1 MTIPTAV
8 EHPQRKRTD
17 SPSSYQADART
28 HPAPSDGARNI
39 EYSEAVRTQVNFWF
53 ALVALVLLTPL
64 ILLIAAAIKLTS
76 KGPIIYTQPRVGLDR
91 RREVTSPNNYRRV
104 QDLGGRPFRIY
115 KFRTMRVDAE
125 RESGVVWASNEDERV
140 TWLGKTLRKT
150 RLDELPQFFN
160 VIRGEMSIVGP
171 RPERPA
177 IFANLK
183 NEIDNYEIRQRAMPG
198 ITGLAQIS
206 QAYDA
211 TIDDVRRK
219 VQYDLEYIERQSIFE
234 DLRIMAK
241 TVPVVLFRRGGW

>member
-1 MTIPTAV
+1 MTIPTTV
-8 EHPQRKRTD
+8 EHPQRRRAD
-17 SPSSYQADART
+17 SPSSYQAGART
-28 HPAPSDGARNI
+28 HPAPSDGAASI
-39 EYSEAVRTQVNFWF
+39 ENSEAIRARVNFWIAF
-53 ALVALVLLTPL
+53 VALVLLTPL

-91 RREVTSPNNYRRV
+91 RREGTSPSNYRRV

-115 KFRTMRVDAE
+115 KFRTMKVDAE
-125 RESGVVWASNEDERV
+125 RASGVVWASNDDERV
-140 TWLGKTLRKT
+140 TWIGRTLRKT

-183 NEIDNYEIRQRAMPG
+183 SQVHHYEIRQRAMPG

-206 QAYDA
+206 QPYD
-211 TIDDVRRK
+211 TSIDDVRSK
-219 VQYDLEYIERQSIFE
+219 VQHDLQYIKQQSIKE
-234 DLRIMAK
+234 DFRIMLK
-241 TVPVVLFRRGGW
+241 TIPVVLFRRGGW